1 MGILPEDV
9 ARVRAASDLAA
20 IAGEHIALKRV
31 GRRFQGLC
39 PFHAEKSPS
48 FSVNAAEGLYYC
60 FGCGARGDVITFLRE
75 VEHLDF
81 AEAVERLAGRA
92 GLQLRYEDVSPAA
105 ATERKKMA
113 TLRDAM
119 AKAVDWYHERLLTG
133 ADAAP
138 ARQYL
143 RAERGYDGE
152 VVRAYRLG
160 YAPAD
165 GSALAR
171 ALRLPDEV
179 LREAGL
185 GAAFRGRLLFPIFDS
200 RGDAVALGG
209 RALPGGPPPKY
220 RNSPETP
227 LYKKSRVLYGLN
239 WAKGAIVAA
248 GEVVICEGYTD
259 VIGLRQ
265 AGVGQAVATCG
276 TALGE
281 EQVALLKNFARR
293 LVLAYDA
300 DAAGQA
306 AAERVYEWERK
317 FDIDVAVVAMPR
329 GEDPADF
336 ARRDPEGLRAA
347 VAGARPFLAF
357 RLERVLAAAD
367 VRSVEG
373 RARAAEAGLAV
384 VAEHPNEFVRDPYIM
399 MVSDRT
405 GIEPDRLRARL
416 RRGPRPGGAGGAG
429 GRRPTGPPSGEG
441 EGTEGGT
448 ATVPPPTEFVRSQE
462 PHRAEVEA
470 LRIAIHRPEEVSERL
485 HEAVFGPGVG
495 RRAYLALANADTLH
509 DAVDGADPAAAALLQ
524 RLAVEDVDDDPDVV
538 LAALADA
545 AGRRALARAAT
556 TEIAWLKRTLEEL
569 GESATKRAATDRL
582 VRWLAEGRQ

>member
-20 IAGEHIALKRV
+20 IAGEHVALKRV
-31 GRRFQGLC
+31 GRRYQGLC

-60 FGCGARGDVITFLRE
+60 FGCGARGDVITFVRE
-75 VEHLDF
+75 VEHLEF
-81 AEAVERLAGRA
+81 AEAVERLAARA
-92 GLQLRYEDVSPAA
+92 GIQLRYDEVSPAA
-105 ATERKKMA
+105 AAERKRV
-113 TLRDAM
+113 TVLRDAVER
-119 AKAVDWYHERLLTG
+119 AVEWYHSRLLSA
-133 ADAAP
+133 ADAKP
-138 ARQYL
+138 ARHYL
-143 RAERGYDGE
+143 RAERGYDGA
-152 VVRAYRLG
+152 VVREYRLG
-160 YAPAD
+160 YAPVAGD
-165 GSALAR
+165 ALAR
-171 ALRLPDEV
+171 ALRVPDDV

-200 RGDAVALGG
+200 AGHAVGFGG

-239 WAKGAIVAA
+239 WAKGAIVDA

-259 VIGLRQ
+259 VIGLHQ
-265 AGVGQAVATCG
+265 AGVRQAVATCG

-293 LVLAYDA
+293 VVLAYDA

-317 FDIDVAVVAMPR
+317 FDIDVAVVAMAA
-329 GEDPADF
+329 GEDPADM

-347 VAGARPFLAF
+347 VAAARPFLAF
-357 RLERVLAAAD
+357 RLERVLAAAN
-367 VRSVEG
+367 VGSVEG

-384 VAEHPNEFVRDPYIM
+384 VAEHPNEFVRDQYVMQIA
-399 MVSDRT
+399 DRT
-405 GIEPDRLRARL
+405 GIEPDRLRDRL
-416 RRGPRPGGAGGAG
+416 RRGG
-429 GRRPTGPPSGEG
+429 GRPAAARNGD
-441 EGTEGGT
+441 GGR
-448 ATVPPPTEFVRSQE
+448 ASAAFLRSQD

-470 LRIAIHRPEEVSERL
+470 LRVAIHRPEEVAERL
-485 HEAVFGPGVG
+485 NEALFQPGLG
-495 RRAYLALANADTLH
+495 RRTYLALAGAETLH
-509 DAVDGADPAAAALLQ
+509 DALEGADPAVAALLQ
-524 RLAVEDVDDDPDVV
+524 RLAVEDDDPDPDGV

-545 AGRRALARAAT
+545 AARRALATLEGEGRS
-556 TEIAWLKRTLEEL
+556 TEIAWLKPTLEEL
-569 GESATKRAATDRL
+569 GESDTRRAATDRL
-582 VRWLAEGRQ
+582 VRWLGERLGNEGLNERL